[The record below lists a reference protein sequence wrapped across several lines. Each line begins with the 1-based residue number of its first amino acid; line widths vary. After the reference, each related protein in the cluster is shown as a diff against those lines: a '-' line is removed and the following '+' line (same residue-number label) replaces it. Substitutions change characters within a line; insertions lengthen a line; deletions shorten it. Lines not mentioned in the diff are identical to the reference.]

1 MSNTEILS
9 LQNRLAQIVGE
20 EFVFAD
26 EESRL
31 HYGHDET
38 EDLIFKAE
46 VVVKPGNAL
55 EISEILKFANE
66 YLIPVTVRGAGT
78 GLSGSALPV
87 KGGILIS
94 MERFNKILEID
105 VKNHQAIVE
114 PGVVT
119 EVFQIEVARRGL
131 FYPVDPASKGSC
143 TLGGNLAQSSGGPRA
158 VKYGTTRENV
168 LNLEVVLPNGEIIW
182 TGANVLKYS
191 TGYNLTQ
198 LMIGSEGT
206 LGVVT
211 KGVFKLRPL
220 PSQDVLMLVPFKHIE
235 QACEAVSAIFMAGIS
250 PSCLE
255 FMERNAI
262 DFAIRFTGSAME
274 VAPEIEAHLLIEL
287 DGFDADQIMKE
298 AEIVFGVLEKFDI
311 GEVLLGESAQ
321 QKEELWTLRRKAHY
335 AVKHHS
341 IYKEEDTV
349 VPRFALP
356 QLVKKIKELEKKYG
370 FKAVCYG
377 HAGDGNLHVNILKSG
392 LSDEVWNGVL
402 QDGISELFQTVVDL
416 GGTISGEHGIGLVQ
430 KPYLHIALS
439 ETQIQLMRGIK
450 KTFDPNNILNP
461 GKIFD
466 L

>member
-1 MSNTEILS
+1 MSNTEFFS
-9 LQNRLAQIVGE
+9 LQGQLAEIVGANL
-20 EFVFAD
+20 VFTD
-26 EESRL
+26 EE
-31 HYGHDET
+31 HKTNYGHDET
-38 EDLIFKAE
+38 EDLIFKPD
-46 VVVKPGNAL
+46 VVVKPETPE
-55 EISEILKFANE
+55 EISRIMKLASAYE
-66 YLIPVTVRGAGT
+66 IPVTVRGAGT
-78 GLSGSALPV
+78 GLSGSALPI

-94 MERFNKILEID
+94 MERLNRIIEID
-105 VKNHQAIVE
+105 EKNHQATVE
-114 PGVVT
+114 PGLVT
-119 EVFQIEVARRGL
+119 EFFQNEVAKRGL

-206 LGVVT
+206 LGIIT
-211 KGVFKLRPL
+211 KAVFRLRPL
-220 PSQDVLMLVPFKHIE
+220 PTQDVLMLVPFRKIE

-262 DFAIRFTGSAME
+262 DFAISFTKSSL
-274 VAPEIEAHLLIEL
+274 VVPEDIEAHLLIEL
-287 DGFDADQIMKE
+287 DGFDPEQLMKE
-298 AEIVFGVLEKFDI
+298 AETVFSVLENFDI

-321 QKEELWTLRRKAHY
+321 QKEEMWMLRRKAHY
-335 AVKHHS
+335 AVKNHS

-356 QLVKKIKELEKKYG
+356 ALVRKIKELEKKYG
-370 FKAVCYG
+370 FTAVCYG

-392 LSDEVWNGVL
+392 LSDDVWNGVL
-402 QDGISELFQTVVDL
+402 KDGISELFETVVAL

-439 ETQIQLMRGIK
+439 ETHLDLMRGIK
-450 KTFDPNNILNP
+450 RSFDPLNILNP

>member
-1 MSNTEILS
+1 MAETDIFSLRSQLAEITG
-9 LQNRLAQIVGE
+9 AE
-20 EFVFAD
+20 WVFAD
-26 EESRL
+26 EENKL
-31 HYGHDET
+31 LYGHDET
-38 EDLIFKAE
+38 EDLIYRPD
-46 VVVKPGNAL
+46 VVVKPGSAE
-55 EISEILKFANE
+55 EISRIMKMATAQK
-66 YLIPVTVRGAGT
+66 IPVTVRGAGT

-87 KGGILIS
+87 QGGILLS
-94 MERFNKILEID
+94 TERLNRILAID
-105 VKNHQAIVE
+105 EKNHQATAE
-114 PGVVT
+114 PGVIT
-119 EVFQIEVARRGL
+119 EVFQNEVAGKGL

-143 TLGGNLAQSSGGPRA
+143 SLGGNLAQSSGGPRA

-206 LGVVT
+206 LGIIT
-211 KGVFKLRPL
+211 KAVFRLRPL
-220 PSQDVLMLVPFKHIE
+220 PTCDVLMLVPFRRIG

-262 DFAIRFTGSAME
+262 DFSIEYTQSSLLVPRD
-274 VAPEIEAHLLIEL
+274 IEAHLLIEL
-287 DGFDADQIMKE
+287 DGFDAEQLNKE
-298 AEIVFGVLEKFDI
+298 AETVFSVLEKFDI
-311 GEVLLGESAQ
+311 GEVLLGESER
-321 QKEELWTLRRKAHY
+321 QKEELWMLRRKAHY

-349 VPRFALP
+349 VPRHALP
-356 QLVKKIKELEKKYG
+356 DLIIKIKELEKKYG
-370 FKAVCYG
+370 FTAVCYG

-402 QDGISELFQTVVDL
+402 RDGIAELFRAVVAL

-430 KPYLHIALS
+430 KSYLHIALS
-439 ETQIQLMRGIK
+439 ETHIDLMRGIK
-450 KTFDPNNILNP
+450 RSFDPHNILNP